1 MKALK
6 EWWSEWHEFVIPVAL
21 VIAFV
26 AFVALLC
33 IGFSKTY
40 SCPECEHVNH
50 PAAKYCEE
58 CGRQLRL

>member
-6 EWWSEWHEFVIPVAL
+6 EWWSELHEFLIPVAL
-21 VIAFV
+21 VI

-40 SCPECEHVNH
+40 SCPECEHV

>member
-26 AFVALLC
+26 ALIC
-33 IGFSKTY
+33 IGFSNTY
-40 SCPECEHVNH
+40 SCTECEHVNH

>member
-6 EWWSEWHEFVIPVAL
+6 EWWIEWHEFVIPVAL
-21 VIAFV
+21 VI

>member
-26 AFVALLC
+26 ALLC
-33 IGFSKTY
+33 IGFSNTY
-40 SCPECEHVNH
+40 PCPECEHVNH

>member
-26 AFVALLC
+26 ALLC

-40 SCPECEHVNH
+40 S
-50 PAAKYCEE
+50 
-58 CGRQLRL
+58 

>member
-26 AFVALLC
+26 ALLC

-40 SCPECEHVNH
+40 SCPECEHFNH
-50 PAAKYCEE
+50 PSAKYCEE

>member
-26 AFVALLC
+26 ALLC

-50 PAAKYCEE
+50 HAAKYCEE

>member
-6 EWWSEWHEFVIPVAL
+6 EWWSEWHEFVIPVGL

-26 AFVALLC
+26 ALIC
-33 IGFSKTY
+33 IGFSNTY